1 MQGHRRWWLPGTCS
15 RCSTRLH
22 SCVSSVVI
30 STATMSARGKQPPW
44 AVWVKVGDTW
54 YPQDLGVS
62 ICAFSR
68 CSWQNRVPP
77 SDRPPQGMPAPPAAH
92 VPFPLVPIVTITSLA
107 PPLHCLPRRT
117 APASQPPPL
126 HTAAGVIFDMA
137 LRWCHPV
144 LEPSPGFLC
153 ISSKISMP
161 LFPSPPFHSAPATA
175 SALLCATSSAFP
187 PQGLCTPV
195 LLNGMLFPWVLAWL
209 TPSQSRHCRPDCPP
223 WPSPASPATPHI
235 SCLHFFPGR
244 WHCLTSMFAYSF
256 FFVSF
261 TRK

>member
-15 RCSTRLH
+15 RCLTRLH

-44 AVWVKVGDTW
+44 AVWVKAGDTW

-68 CSWQNRVPP
+68 RSWQNRVPP

-161 LFPSPPFHSAPATA
+161 LFPSPPLPF
-175 SALLCATSSAFP
+175 C
-187 PQGLCTPV
+187 
-195 LLNGMLFPWVLAWL
+195 
-209 TPSQSRHCRPDCPP
+209 SRHCICLALCHIKCIPTPGPLHACPFEWNALP
-223 WPSPASPATPHI
+223 LGPHMVDTFPESPLQT
-235 SCLHFFPGR
+235 
-244 WHCLTSMFAYSF
+244 
-256 FFVSF
+256 
-261 TRK
+261 